1 MEVDTIESWT
11 PPEVL
16 TKYYPGG
23 LFGFNKDGLP
33 VWIEPSGNCDIKGIV
48 YK

>member
-1 MEVDTIESWT
+1 MDVENILETWT

-23 LFGFNKDGLP
+23 LFGHTKDGLP
-33 VWIEPSGNCDIKGIV
+33 VWIEPAGSLDPKG
-48 YK
+48 